1 MKKLIVRVGI
11 AIVVLIIVAAL
22 AVHLF
27 LDGAVKRGVET
38 VGSKITKVDV
48 KLAGVNISVLS
59 GSGKIKGL
67 VIGNPEGF
75 KTASAIQ
82 VGSAHLALKPTS
94 VLSEKIIIHS
104 INLEGPE
111 ITLEGGLGG
120 NNLSKLLDN
129 IDSVASTEDKSTT
142 KSQTAPKKIQVDDF
156 RITGA
161 KVHVA
166 LTELGGKSET
176 VTIPE
181 IHLTN
186 LGTGA
191 DGITPAELSKRVI
204 QEIVQE
210 SRKAATKLIADI
222 GKGAVDLGKNLG
234 TNATGTVEKAT
245 KGIGDLFKKKKE

>member
-1 MKKLIVRVGI
+1 MKKLIIRLGI
-11 AIVVLIIVAAL
+11 AVVVLIVLVAL
-22 AVHLF
+22 GVHLF

-38 VGSKITKVDV
+38 VGPKITKVNV
-48 KLAGVNISVLS
+48 KLEGVNISILS

-67 VIGNPEGF
+67 LIGNPEGF
-75 KTASAIQ
+75 KSASAIQ

-94 VLSEKIIIHS
+94 VLSEKIVIHT

-129 IDSVASTEDKSTT
+129 IDSVASSEDKSTT
-142 KSQTAPKKIQVDDF
+142 KSETAPKKIQVDDF

-161 KVHVA
+161 KVHVT
-166 LTELGGKSET
+166 LTELGGRSGT

-204 QEIVQE
+204 KEIVQE
-210 SRKAATKLIADI
+210 STKAAAKLIADV
-222 GKGAVDLGKNLG
+222 GKGAIDLGKNLG

-245 KGIGDLFKKKKE
+245 KGIGDLFKKEKK